1 MECGILPLVVV
12 VESLQLVL
20 DLLGGV
26 QLWVWS
32 VVDVQYLLKRSSL
45 NSYRKTMEEENNPTE
60 QDMQRPLSAAAEQ
73 TTRAVK

>member
-1 MECGILPLVVV
+1 M
-12 VESLQLVL
+12 
-20 DLLGGV
+20 
-26 QLWVWS
+26 S
-32 VVDVQYLLKRSSL
+32 VVTFFFLLKRSSL